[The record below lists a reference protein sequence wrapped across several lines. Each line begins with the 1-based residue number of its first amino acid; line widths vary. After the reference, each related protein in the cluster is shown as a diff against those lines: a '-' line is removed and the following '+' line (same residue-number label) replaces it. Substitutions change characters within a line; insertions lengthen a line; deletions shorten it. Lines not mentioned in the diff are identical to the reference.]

1 VSTSREAVRG
11 QARRAPF
18 VLLVVGLVVGGLCTL
33 LALNTASA
41 AEQVRRED
49 LSARNAN
56 VTAALVQ
63 LRAEVAASAAP
74 AALANA
80 AAHLGMVPNG
90 NPAFL
95 SEAPDGRVAVL
106 GSALPA
112 SAVPTPTPSQP
123 SVAPAPAHGASP
135 TAARP
140 TPAVPA
146 NQPATVAPKPAA
158 GPVPAGILPGGP
170 R

>member
-1 VSTSREAVRG
+1 MSVNREAARG

-49 LSARNAN
+49 LSARNAD

-80 AAHLGMVPNG
+80 AAQLGMVPNG

-106 GSALPA
+106 GSASPA
-112 SAVPTPTPSQP
+112 TAVPTPAPSQP
-123 SVAPAPAHGASP
+123 PAPAHGASP

-140 TPAVPA
+140 SPAVPA
-146 NQPATVAPKPAA
+146 NHPATTAPNAAA
-158 GPVPAGILPGGP
+158 GVLPGGP